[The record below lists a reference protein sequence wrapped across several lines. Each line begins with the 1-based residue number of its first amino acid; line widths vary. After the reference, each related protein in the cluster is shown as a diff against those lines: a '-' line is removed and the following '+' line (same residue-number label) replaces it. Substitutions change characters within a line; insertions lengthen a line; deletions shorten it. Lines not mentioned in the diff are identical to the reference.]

1 MLHNA
6 LATENR
12 GLKKNQRFFC
22 QGDYIIERI
31 KYFFLKMGKRKS
43 DSVRDGNA
51 WKDIS
56 AEVMREWMYEMRK

>member
-1 MLHNA
+1 
-6 LATENR
+6 
-12 GLKKNQRFFC
+12 
-22 QGDYIIERI
+22 
-31 KYFFLKMGKRKS
+31 MGKRKS